1 MIEKIILDYLSEK
14 LSVQVR
20 MEEEPDLPEEY
31 VIIEKTGGGKTNH
44 ICRATVTIQ
53 SYGASMYDAA
63 QLNEE
68 VKNAMDHITD
78 LDDISRC
85 ELNSDYN
92 YADTSRKKYRYQAV
106 YDLVYF

>member
-20 MEEEPDLPEEY
+20 MEEEPDLQEKY
-31 VIIEKTGGGKTNH
+31 VIIEKTGGGETNH
-44 ICRATVTIQ
+44 IRRATVAIQ

-68 VKNAMDHITD
+68 VKNTMDHITD

-92 YADTSRKKYRYQAV
+92 YTDTSRKKYRYQAV
-106 YDLVYF
+106 YDLIYF